1 MREDQNLAKLPPL
14 LFGRLS
20 RVVFGVVTLAV
31 AVALGSGGL
40 GGFGF
45 AVLVLLGLSFL
56 VGGLTG
62 NPGCELSS
70 LPNLVLPSH
79 KRVHFP

>member
-1 MREDQNLAKLPPL
+1 MLEDQNLATLPPL
-14 LFGRLS
+14 LFGKLS
-20 RVVFGVVTLAV
+20 RVVFGVATLAV
-31 AVALGSGGL
+31 AVAFGTGGL
-40 GGFGF
+40 GGLGF
-45 AVLVLLGLSFL
+45 VALLFLGLSFL

-70 LPNLVLPSH
+70 LPNLILPSD

>member
-1 MREDQNLAKLPPL
+1 MREHQNLATLPPL

-20 RVVFGVVTLAV
+20 RVVFGVVTLAF
-31 AVALGSGGL
+31 AVTLGSDGL

-45 AVLVLLGLSFL
+45 AALVLLGLSFL
-56 VGGLTG
+56 VGGLTA

-70 LPNLVLPSH
+70 LPNLVLPSD

>member
-1 MREDQNLAKLPPL
+1 MQEHQNLATLPPL

-20 RVVFGVVTLAV
+20 RVVFGVVTLAF
-31 AVALGSGGL
+31 AVTLGADGL
-40 GGFGF
+40 GRFGF
-45 AVLVLLGLSFL
+45 AALVLLGLSFL

-70 LPNLVLPSH
+70 LPNLVLPSD

>member
-1 MREDQNLAKLPPL
+1 MQEDQNLAKLPPL

-20 RVVFGVVTLAV
+20 RVVFGVVSLAV

-45 AVLVLLGLSFL
+45 VALVLLGLSFL

-70 LPNLVLPSH
+70 LPNLVLPSD

>member
-1 MREDQNLAKLPPL
+1 MQEHQNLATLPPL

-20 RVVFGVVTLAV
+20 RVAFGVVTLAV
-31 AVALGSGGL
+31 AVAFGSGGL

-45 AVLVLLGLSFL
+45 AAVVFLGLSFL

-70 LPNLVLPSH
+70 LPNLVLPSE

>member
-1 MREDQNLAKLPPL
+1 MQEHQDLAKLPPL

-20 RVVFGVVTLAV
+20 RVVFGVATLAV

-40 GGFGF
+40 GGIGF
-45 AVLVLLGLSFL
+45 AALVLLGLSFL

-70 LPNLVLPSH
+70 LPNLVLPSD

>member
-1 MREDQNLAKLPPL
+1 MQEDQNLGKLPPL

-20 RVVFGVVTLAV
+20 RVLFGVVTLAV

-45 AVLVLLGLSFL
+45 AALVLLGLSFL

-70 LPNLVLPSH
+70 LPNLVLPSD